1 MAKTIL
7 ILTAEFGLTVTIVF
21 LVLFLIRQYG

>member
-7 ILTAEFGLTVTIVF
+7 ILTGMCSVFMALLITLSIVGLK
-21 LVLFLIRQYG
+21 G

>member
-7 ILTAEFGLTVTIVF
+7 ILTAEFGLAVTTVF
-21 LVLFLIRQYG
+21 LILFLIRQYG